1 MKELLA
7 RKAVEFVRDGSVVG
21 LGSGST
27 AKAFIE
33 ELSRL
38 VAEKGIRIT
47 LVATSVDSELKALEV
62 GLGPYL
68 APPWAVDSIDLAVDG
83 ADEISRDRIFIKGGG
98 GAMVREKVI
107 DYRASTLVI
116 IAEAHK
122 LVDRLPSNRPIPIEV
137 LPAAWRLVA
146 RDVERRWGG
155 KTELRACRCGGKL
168 GPLISDNG
176 NFILDWVPP
185 GPAYPELEDE
195 LKAIPGV
202 VDTGLFAKR
211 RDAVVLLA
219 DERGVFAL

>member
-1 MKELLA
+1 VKELLA

-155 KTELRACRCGGKL
+155 KTELRACKCGGKL

>member
-38 VAEKGIRIT
+38 VAEKGMRIT

-155 KTELRACRCGGKL
+155 KTELRACKCGGKL

>member
-33 ELSRL
+33 ELSRA
-38 VAEKGIRIT
+38 VAEKGIRVT
-47 LVATSVDSELKALEV
+47 LVATSIDSELKALEV

-68 APPWAVDSIDLAVDG
+68 VPPWAVDSIDLAVDG
-83 ADEISRDRIFIKGGG
+83 ADEISRDRMFIKGGG
-98 GAMVREKVI
+98 GAMVREKVV

-155 KTELRACRCGGKL
+155 KTELRACKCGGKL

-211 RDAVVLLA
+211 RDAVILLA

>member
-38 VAEKGIRIT
+38 VAEKGMRIT